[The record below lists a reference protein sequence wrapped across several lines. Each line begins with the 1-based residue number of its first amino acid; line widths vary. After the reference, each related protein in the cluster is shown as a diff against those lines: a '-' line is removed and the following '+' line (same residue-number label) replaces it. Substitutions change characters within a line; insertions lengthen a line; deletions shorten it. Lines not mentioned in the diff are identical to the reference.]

1 MLSLQNL
8 PEAARHEH
16 IFLKLKSGSLLSV
29 SKLFDKGCTVNFT
42 ADQVSVNLDKQT
54 ILTGPHDNNTGLWRF
69 PLVNPSP
76 TKPKTWV
83 PLPTTCQYTHLIQ
96 TAHPP
101 NVIHQAA
108 NNAFATKNKEDL
120 V

>member
-54 ILTGPHDNNTGLWRF
+54 
-69 PLVNPSP
+69 
-76 TKPKTWV
+76 
-83 PLPTTCQYTHLIQ
+83 
-96 TAHPP
+96 HPY
-101 NVIHQAA
+101 
-108 NNAFATKNKEDL
+108 NNAIIDSGTTGHSPQATIAWMNPKLTK
-120 V
+120 